1 MSIIADFLSQIDLY
15 FRSWILGHMSQI
27 TTAMT
32 GSLLVIFGDDVIRI
46 VKNQVRHR
54 QFIVRTIGFVLLCVF
69 GFGMLAVFIAPG
81 LANLLRYLGDR
92 YVVLVVVGAFVW
104 IGMMAERRKYTYM
117 GRGRV

>member
-1 MSIIADFLSQIDLY
+1 
-15 FRSWILGHMSQI
+15 MSQI

-54 QFIVRTIGFVLLCVF
+54 HFIVRTIVFVLLCAF

-104 IGMMAERRKYTYM
+104 IGMMAERRK
-117 GRGRV
+117 